1 MGLKSAPRLPVVFC
15 PPFQI
20 FRTDSSG
27 LVISSVKGK
36 EQNAIS
42 RVTFWEIIVVCFL
55 FLILKPFKTT

>member
-15 PPFQI
+15 FVPPFQI

-42 RVTFWEIIVVCFL
+42 RVTFWEIILVCFL
-55 FLILKPFKTT
+55 CF